1 VHDLLEL
8 VVAVGR
14 VSARGA
20 LQNVLDAAEADALVR
35 NPLLQLNFVVE
46 IGSQCGTDMETKVTN
61 LKYSQYVQIVFFI

>member
-46 IGSQCGTDMETKVTN
+46 IGSQCGTDM
-61 LKYSQYVQIVFFI
+61 